1 MPIPKPKPGEDQ
13 KDFMIRCVPELSQY
27 HTKEQAI
34 AMCYKAFK
42 K

>member
-1 MPIPKPKPGEDQ
+1 MP
-13 KDFMIRCVPELSQY
+13 RCVPQLSNY

-34 AMCYKAFK
+34 AMCYKAYRDK